1 MNLSLR
7 LLLILVLVVALP
19 SCAGINRFMKAK
31 PAVPG
36 AGFLDFNATPVN
48 ETPRSPWHYAAFTS
62 DRTTLGIA
70 AQRRKIY
77 IAPVE
82 VRSLRPI
89 SKKLAGTE
97 YSRLRPQQTR
107 EIAQALRTEF
117 ARSLANAQ
125 GAPWQLVTRPAGD
138 ALILEM
144 NLLELDP
151 TSARGNVAKTVVKY
165 TVGPLAS
172 IGIGFFTGGRIAI
185 EGRLREGTTRAIVM
199 QFADREKDKATIYS
213 ARDYMALGHSTR
225 TVREWSEQFAAFLY
239 NRQRPVKDSFF
250 LTPMVY

>member
-1 MNLSLR
+1 MMPFFR
-7 LLLILVLVVALP
+7 LLQTLVILALLP
-19 SCAGINRFMKAK
+19 SCAPLNKLMKAK
-31 PAVPG
+31 PADPG
-36 AGFLDFNATPVN
+36 AGFLDFRLTPVI
-48 ETPRSPWHYAAFTS
+48 ETSRSPWHYAAFTA

-77 IAPVE
+77 IAPVATS
-82 VRSLRPI
+82 SLRPI
-89 SKKLAGTE
+89 SKKLANSE
-97 YSRLRPQQTR
+97 YARLRPRQTY
-107 EIAQALRTEF
+107 EIVSALRLEF
-117 ARSLANAQ
+117 ARAIAAAPGS
-125 GAPWQLVTRPAGD
+125 PWQIVTRPAGD
-138 ALILEM
+138 ALLLEL

-151 TSARGNVAKTVVKY
+151 TSAKGNVAKTVVKY

-172 IGIGFFTGGRIAI
+172 IGVGFFTGGRIAI
-185 EGRLREGTTRAIVM
+185 EGRLREGSTRAIIM

-225 TVREWSEQFAAFLY
+225 TIREWAEQFSTFLY

>member
-1 MNLSLR
+1 MTLFPH
-7 LLLILVLVVALP
+7 LLLALISLVVLP
-19 SCAGINRFMKAK
+19 SCTSVNRFMKAK
-31 PAVPG
+31 PATPA
-36 AGFLDFNATPVN
+36 AGFLDFRATSVI
-48 ETPRSPWHYAAFTS
+48 ETSRSPWHYAAFTAN
-62 DRTTLGIA
+62 RTTLGIA
-70 AQRRKIY
+70 GQRRKIY

-97 YSRLRPQQTR
+97 YSSLRPQQTG
-107 EIAQALRTEF
+107 EIAQSLRSGF
-117 ARSLANAQ
+117 ARAL
-125 GAPWQLVTRPAGD
+125 GKAPGTPWSVVNRPARD
-138 ALILEM
+138 ALLLEL

-151 TSARGNVAKTVVKY
+151 TSAKGNVAKTVVKY

-172 IGIGFFTGGRIAI
+172 MGVGFFTGGRIAI
-185 EGRLREGTTRAIVM
+185 EGRLREGTTGAVIM
-199 QFADREKDKATIYS
+199 QFADREKDKATLYN

-225 TVREWSEQFAAFLY
+225 TIREWAEQFTTFLY